1 MRDIL
6 VTLLVFGSLPL
17 ILKRP
22 YWGVLVWCW
31 LSYMNPHRLTWG
43 FAYEMPFAQIVAI
56 TLVISLIINLEIKK
70 IPVDGMVV
78 IWLFFI
84 IWMTV
89 TTVLAIYQ
97 DSAFEYYMR
106 VLKIQIFTFITI
118 MVMND
123 LKRIHMLIW
132 AICLSIGYFS
142 IKGGVFT
149 LVTGGGY
156 TVWGP
161 PDTFIGENNALAL
174 ATLMVVPLMYY
185 LYVTTEN
192 KWIKRG
198 LMAAILLSII
208 SALGS
213 QSRGALLAVVVLTM
227 YFWWLSKSKIFSGI
241 AIVFLAVLA
250 LMFMPE
256 SWQERMNTIQNYQ
269 EDESAMSRLAAWE
282 YSVNLANSRITGGG
296 FNSFSLDTY
305 MIYYGAVPVAFVA
318 HSIYFSVLAAHG
330 WPGLLLFLLIIW
342 LVWRK
347 LHWVQKNTED
357 KPELKSYNVMV
368 RMLKLSVIVYLSGGA
383 FLSLAYF
390 DLPWHIF
397 SIALLVRHQVAGLLK
412 EKSEH
417 TSIGRRRLPSRG

>member
-56 TLVISLIINLEIKK
+56 TLVISLIVNQEIRK

-84 IWMTV
+84 VWMSV
-89 TTVLAIYQ
+89 TTALAIYQ

-106 VLKIQIFTFITI
+106 VIKIQIFTFITI

-142 IKGGVFT
+142 VKGGLFT
-149 LVTGGGY
+149 LATGGAY

-185 LYVTTEN
+185 LYATTEN

-213 QSRGALLAVVVLTM
+213 QSRGALVAVVALTM

-256 SWQERMNTIQNYQ
+256 SWQERMSTIQNYQ

-282 YSVNLANSRITGGG
+282 YSINLANSRLPGGG

-318 HSIYFSVLAAHG
+318 HSIYFGVLAAHG
-330 WPGLLLFLLIIW
+330 WPGLFLFLLIIW

-347 LHWVQKNTED
+347 LHWVQKNTEH

-397 SIALLVRHQVAGLLK
+397 AIALLVRHQVAGLLK
-412 EKSEH
+412 EKSEE